1 MGPLIST
8 RWKKWCS
15 SVCRLYDWLWLWP
28 IVSAVIAQW
37 SIVAHGNDFSVR
49 RVWGFSMFPSHFH
62 GFEQWKTISRKSVRC
77 PSAYCTIYTKL
88 SLAKH
93 PGVLRIIPLHTWSAK
108 GALHSLGFPW
118 FQWSTMHVTR
128 YGVFLRAALNSK
140 LSEVQLQHL
149 VHDLSPCEGC
159 GLLGWEDQ
167 WPWPGK
173 IWKTAKLQ
181 QYGQSHLESRK
192 DMRRWDLSTYGQRK
206 VEDRY
211 TEADHYLDG

>member
-77 PSAYCTIYTKL
+77 PSAYCTIYTNSVLQNILEFYASSHCTHEVPKVHCIVGF
-88 SLAKH
+88 SLISMVNYACYTIWCFSQGSFELKVVRSSTTA
-93 PGVLRIIPLHTWSAK
+93 PCTWFVTVRRVWIVGMRGPVALAWQNLENCKAPTVWTIASRIQKRYEKMRLEYLWAEK
-108 GALHSLGFPW
+108 GRG
-118 FQWSTMHVTR
+118 
-128 YGVFLRAALNSK
+128 
-140 LSEVQLQHL
+140 
-149 VHDLSPCEGC
+149 
-159 GLLGWEDQ
+159 
-167 WPWPGK
+167 
-173 IWKTAKLQ
+173 
-181 QYGQSHLESRK
+181 
-192 DMRRWDLSTYGQRK
+192 
-206 VEDRY
+206 
-211 TEADHYLDG
+211 